1 MFAAVEING
10 IKFSNIHMV
19 YDANTSGIATLQATR
34 EHLLSRG
41 FSVQFAD
48 KLKSMYLERLA
59 E

>member
-19 YDANTSGIATLQATR
+19 YDAHTSGIATLQATK
-34 EHLLSRG
+34 EHLVSRG

-48 KLKSMYLERLA
+48 KLKSMYLDRLA
-59 E
+59 L